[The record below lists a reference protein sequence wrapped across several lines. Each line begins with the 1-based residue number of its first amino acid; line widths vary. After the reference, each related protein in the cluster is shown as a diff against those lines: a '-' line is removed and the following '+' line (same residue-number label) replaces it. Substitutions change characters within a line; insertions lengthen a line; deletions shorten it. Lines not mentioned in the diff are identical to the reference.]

1 MVEIKTTMDKKTE
14 EEENHE
20 RILDHLEQIKSKI
33 SNRERDGGKIKK
45 SQHET
50 KIIKYSNRVKFFREK
65 QS

>member
-33 SNRERDGGKIKK
+33 SNRVRDGGKIKK
-45 SQHET
+45 VNMKQRS
-50 KIIKYSNRVKFFREK
+50 SNTPTE
-65 QS
+65 

>member
-33 SNRERDGGKIKK
+33 SNRERDGAKIKK
-45 SQHET
+45 VNMKQRS
-50 KIIKYSNRVKFFREK
+50 SNTPTE
-65 QS
+65 